1 MHRHTKWG
9 IVAAILSLTL
19 ISTLLISL
27 SVESTHATLVTDDFF
42 PFTSSTGPNP
52 PAGNSRMTYEET
64 DPYATVYSSSQ
75 ENFQFH
81 LASTAQGVIA
91 TDIGYWSDTF
101 SRALVRTDD
110 SSRTLHVFY
119 AKGSGNTMSLWWKRS
134 RNDGATWSD
143 ETQIGTSNGR
153 ASLPTATVGPN
164 GKDIHISYC
173 YHSSSTYPHWM
184 FYRKLSWNS
193 GTENWD
199 IGSEEIVHQGASG
212 THPTADSNLV
222 VDSGQIVHI
231 VWTFYD
237 NGATSTSYRE
247 YYENNAAGNWNAS
260 PSILAQDNA
269 WIIAEI
275 ELDSQRNLHVVAS
288 YNNLIQWR
296 KATYSSP
303 STWTWAA
310 SWTSVSGSSFTDA
323 WSHVNICMD
332 NSDRLHV
339 AWGGYSTTYRPL
351 KYARKN
357 ANDSWQTTIT
367 LNSGNYHCFTE
378 VSAYGNMVYISAKYN
393 SGNGQIV
400 YYESANAGSSFGSR
414 TAISDTAYNER
425 FQSRISKYGV
435 NPGFEGAWRSGSAAP
450 YTAKFACIQRH
461 LYFYTDRYPS
471 TGSTAEFT
479 GTWEIKIYVSVTSS
493 GNTLDAS
500 IGLTGN
506 GVDTTEYETPVVVK
520 TGINSPGEY
529 TISGFDF
536 SSFPTPLSAS
546 PINGRRLF
554 VHFAR
559 GTYDITLRYG
569 DTSGYWMGLT
579 TGTVVP
585 ERLLGLLFVAPFIP
599 LVAKAAARWL
609 ERKPSPDYDRERRGN
624 R

>member
-1 MHRHTKWG
+1 MHRHSKWG
-9 IVAAILSLTL
+9 IVATILSLTL
-19 ISTLLISL
+19 VSTLLISL
-27 SVESTHATLVTDDFF
+27 SVESTHATLMTDDFF

-81 LASTAQGVIA
+81 LASTSTSTVIA

-101 SRALVRTDD
+101 SRPLVRTDD
-110 SSRTLHVFY
+110 GNKTLHVFY
-119 AKGSGNTMSLWWKRS
+119 GKGSGDTMSLWWKRS
-134 RNDGATWSD
+134 RNDGATWTD

-164 GKDIHISYC
+164 GKDIHIAYSYN
-173 YHSSSTYPHWM
+173 SASTNHHWM
-184 FYRKLSWNS
+184 FHRKLSWNS
-193 GTENWD
+193 ETQNWD
-199 IGSEEIVHQGASG
+199 IGSEETVHEGASG

-222 VDSGQIVHI
+222 VDSGEIVHI

-237 NGATSTSYRE
+237 YGTTYRE

-260 PSILAQDNA
+260 PTTLATDNN
-269 WIIAEI
+269 WIIAQI

-288 YNNLIQWR
+288 NNNYIRWR

-310 SWTSVSGSSFTDA
+310 SWTSISGGSFTDA
-323 WSHVNICMD
+323 WSHVSICMD
-332 NSDRLHV
+332 GSDRLHV
-339 AWGGYSTTYRPL
+339 AWGGYSTTNRPL

-357 ANDSWQTTIT
+357 ANDSWQSTII
-367 LNSGNYHCFTE
+367 LNSGNTHCYTE
-378 VSAYGNMVYISAKYN
+378 VTAYADRVYISATYTS
-393 SGNGQIV
+393 SGRQIV
-400 YYESANAGSSFGSR
+400 YYESTNAGVSFGSR
-414 TAISDTAYNER
+414 TAITADATDNQR

-435 NPGFEGAWRSGSAAP
+435 NPGFEGAWRSVAAAP
-450 YTAKFACIQRH
+450 FTGKFARIQRD

-479 GTWEIKIYVSVTSS
+479 AAWGVKIYVSQTSS
-493 GNTLDAS
+493 GNTLSAS

-520 TGINSPGEY
+520 TGINSVGEY
-529 TISGFDF
+529 IISGFDF

-554 VHFAR
+554 VHFGR
-559 GTYDITLRYG
+559 GTLDITLRYG

-599 LVAKAAARWL
+599 LVAKAAARWS
-609 ERKPSPDYDRERRGN
+609 ERKPSPDYDKERRGK